1 MNVQDFII
9 DPKDARRILI
19 GAGGKLGPMEFAQG
33 LVAIVAVSLALS
45 LLSLFPVIGG
55 LFALL
60 SIIIGLVLAFCWV
73 CIFSKRFHDAG
84 QSGWMTVG
92 AVAVALV
99 LSVVVGLVL
108 NPVFG
113 GGAYTDLASLQAM
126 GSGMIL
132 KNMITSVIINGA
144 LGYYMFKLKPVM
156 V

>member
-1 MNVQDFII
+1 MNYQNFIL
-9 DPKDARRILI
+9 DPKDAQRILI

-60 SIIIGLVLAFCWV
+60 SILIGLVLAFCWV

-92 AVAVALV
+92 AIVVAIV

-113 GGAYTDLASLQAM
+113 GAAYTDFASLQAM
-126 GSGMIL
+126 GPATVL

-144 LGYYMFKLKPVM
+144 LGYYMFKLKPVLI
-156 V
+156 